1 VNTDEDAASLI
12 TRTRRLK
19 NVPVV
24 EPRMTRTE
32 SGWEISH

>member
-1 VNTDEDAASLI
+1 M

-32 SGWEISH
+32 SGWAISH